1 MDEALDLLSDSLGQR
16 EPDPDENKPVVD
28 KVKVTKDILKLEQF
42 GEGWEGANQT
52 NKKKPLQ
59 NPQNLQWFS
68 DAHRSM
74 WHWDFRCCKSK
85 VIGEKNP
92 CFYVQ
97 VYQPL
102 FNHLVSFL

>member
-52 NKKKPLQ
+52 NKKKTPPKPPKSAMVL
-59 NPQNLQWFS
+59 
-68 DAHRSM
+68 
-74 WHWDFRCCKSK
+74 RCSQK
-85 VIGEKNP
+85 
-92 CFYVQ
+92 YVA
-97 VYQPL
+97 L
-102 FNHLVSFL
+102 GF